1 MTGPINHFE
10 GLLAK
15 YKEKLDTLDNNR
27 RDITQVIKE
36 ITGVTITEKEFEVRD
51 HTLFLHIHSAKRQVI
66 YFKKEE
72 LLLALQQLPQKL
84 IMDIK

>member
-15 YKEKLDTLDNNR
+15 YKDKLNELDR
-27 RDITQVIKE
+27 GRKDISTVIKE
-36 ITGVTITEKEFEVRD
+36 VTGITVNEKEFEVRD
-51 HTLFLHIHSAKRQVI
+51 HVLYLHIHSAKKQVL